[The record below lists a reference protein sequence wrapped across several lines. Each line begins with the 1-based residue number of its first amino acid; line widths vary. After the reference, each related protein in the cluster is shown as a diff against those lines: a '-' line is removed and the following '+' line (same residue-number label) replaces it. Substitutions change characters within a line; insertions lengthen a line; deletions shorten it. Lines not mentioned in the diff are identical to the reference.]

1 MQAGA
6 DILLFNVFAYGL
18 DVLQSLAE
26 DDEIPVPIMAHP
38 AVSGAYSASKLY
50 GISSPLLLG
59 KLLRYAGADFSLFP
73 SPYGSVALEKEEAL
87 AISKYLTED
96 DVFSRRAF
104 PFRLLVFTL
113 ASFPLLYEISVKM
126 LLLMLAVGYMDI
138 QMERKA
144 AVKLSVLPLML
155 LCKINHSMK

>member
-50 GISSPLLLG
+50 GVSSPLLLG
-59 KLLRYAGADFSLFP
+59 KLRYAGADFSLFP
-73 SPYGSVALEKEEAL
+73 SPYGSVALEK
-87 AISKYLTED
+87 
-96 DVFSRRAF
+96 R
-104 PFRLLVFTL
+104 RLL
-113 ASFPLLYEISVKM
+113 
-126 LLLMLAVGYMDI
+126 
-138 QMERKA
+138 
-144 AVKLSVLPLML
+144 LSQN
-155 LCKINHSMK
+155 I

>member
-50 GISSPLLLG
+50 GVSSPLLLG
-59 KLLRYAGADFSLFP
+59 KLLRYAGADFFIIP
-73 SPYGSVALEKEEAL
+73 
-87 AISKYLTED
+87 ISIRKCCA
-96 DVFSRRAF
+96 RKKR
-104 PFRLLVFTL
+104 RLL
-113 ASFPLLYEISVKM
+113 
-126 LLLMLAVGYMDI
+126 
-138 QMERKA
+138 
-144 AVKLSVLPLML
+144 LSQN
-155 LCKINHSMK
+155 I

>member
-6 DILLFNVFAYGL
+6 DILLFNVFSYGL

-50 GISSPLLLG
+50 GVSSPLLLG

-73 SPYGSVALEKEEAL
+73 SPYGSVALEKRGG
-87 AISKYLTED
+87 SCYL
-96 DVFSRRAF
+96 
-104 PFRLLVFTL
+104 
-113 ASFPLLYEISVKM
+113 
-126 LLLMLAVGYMDI
+126 
-138 QMERKA
+138 
-144 AVKLSVLPLML
+144 
-155 LCKINHSMK
+155 KIFN